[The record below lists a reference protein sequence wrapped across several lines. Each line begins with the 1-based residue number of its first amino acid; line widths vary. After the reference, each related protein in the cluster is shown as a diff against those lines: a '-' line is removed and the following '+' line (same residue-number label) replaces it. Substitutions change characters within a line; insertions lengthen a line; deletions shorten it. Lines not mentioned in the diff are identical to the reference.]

1 MNNLLLDRFEKVKT
15 IKTTKLKSIELYTNR
30 NSGERV
36 IAKIQPATILKDS
49 RVRNVLHEASFT
61 QTMQGYSGIP
71 FMVWS
76 GKTKD

>member
-1 MNNLLLDRFEKVKT
+1 MTDLLLDRFEKVRN
-15 IKTTKLKSIELYTNR
+15 IKTTKLKSIELFINR

-36 IAKIQPATILKDS
+36 VAKIQPATILKDS

-61 QTMQGYSGIP
+61 QSLQGYNGIP